1 MIGGVDGFELPEVIS
16 SKIAKLIERN
26 DGYRDVYELFAAQGM
41 TDREIYWNIL
51 NDFLDYELEGRCL
64 D

>member
-26 DGYRDVYELFAAQGM
+26 DGYRDVYELFKAQGM